1 MRVSD
6 GPQSGGGV
14 SLFRSVSWN
23 YLGYFCEL
31 IAGVLL
37 LAYVV
42 RRVPVEDYGLFLL
55 AQSVAGFLYILDFGL
70 SNVLVQLYVGTLT
83 SKGVAEV
90 GRLASTLFWA
100 LMGTGAVGA
109 MVLSL
114 LALLVPQWMKLPA
127 QRSHTVL
134 ALVVLASA
142 TVALALPAMAPEDL
156 CRAFHRFDR
165 INQLQAAMVVFRVVL
180 TVAVLS
186 AGKGIVGLAIVQAL
200 LSLVR
205 LILLWTVAQSSI
217 GGLSLRL
224 FRFDAFRLRPAMRM
238 SGWAF
243 GDDLSRRI
251 AMNADTMIVA
261 GLGGFR
267 QVAMLGMGAKLPAHL
282 YQFALRGLSVLMPSL
297 SRHYSEGD
305 TAQLRNAYGKA
316 FRVCL
321 TGVLPLVLFAAIC
334 SRQLME
340 VWAGPPYR
348 GAAPVLVWLLVFALS
363 QVLEIP
369 SDLVLYSHGRIRQAA
384 RFSIIE
390 SAAKI
395 ATVLALVVPFG
406 AAGAAAGVALT
417 HWSVNLFGYLP
428 EACRVA
434 RLRRSELWREA
445 LAGNRGLAA
454 VCAAGAA
461 ILYTAS
467 RQFPATWVFVACAG
481 VCVIHAA
488 VWLASTVLPMRKGE
502 ARNAAAAAV

>member
-1 MRVSD
+1 MRASE
-6 GPQSGGGV
+6 GPQSGAGV
-14 SLFRSVSWN
+14 NLFRSVSWN

-90 GRLASTLFWA
+90 ARLASTLFWA

-156 CRAFHRFDR
+156 CRAFHRFDL

-224 FRFDAFRLRPAMRM
+224 FRFDAASLPLIEDGGVRAVVQEVLVVRQFVVVEQHLQLPAHKLDERDRRVAVQRVAQRPAESPAGVGHQLRHRPFVD
-238 SGWAF
+238 GPAA
-243 GDDLSRRI
+243 RRI
-251 AMNADTMIVA
+251 AVGPVRGDE
-261 GLGGFR
+261 GH
-267 QVAMLGMGAKLPAHL
+267 GA
-282 YQFALRGLSVLMPSL
+282 
-297 SRHYSEGD
+297 
-305 TAQLRNAYGKA
+305 
-316 FRVCL
+316 
-321 TGVLPLVLFAAIC
+321 
-334 SRQLME
+334 
-340 VWAGPPYR
+340 
-348 GAAPVLVWLLVFALS
+348 
-363 QVLEIP
+363 
-369 SDLVLYSHGRIRQAA
+369 HG
-384 RFSIIE
+384 
-390 SAAKI
+390 
-395 ATVLALVVPFG
+395 
-406 AAGAAAGVALT
+406 
-417 HWSVNLFGYLP
+417 
-428 EACRVA
+428 
-434 RLRRSELWREA
+434 
-445 LAGNRGLAA
+445 
-454 VCAAGAA
+454 
-461 ILYTAS
+461 
-467 RQFPATWVFVACAG
+467 
-481 VCVIHAA
+481 
-488 VWLASTVLPMRKGE
+488 
-502 ARNAAAAAV
+502 